1 MGRRLRFASGPLAS
15 GPCIITGLRRISK
28 RRWLGAAGVALALVS
43 STGVAGARSE
53 ADVGYT
59 REQAF
64 SAALRYLRV
73 DLTYEVTEKDPDA
86 AYVLFSFEAPELQ
99 NKVAHGSIEVIQRQ
113 RTVRVSVN
121 LPELPS
127 YREEVLKRGL
137 LEKLR
142 TEYGEP
148 SAPEPPPEKAPPKK
162 PEAEPKEPKDPPAD
176 APEGSGPA
184 R

>member
-1 MGRRLRFASGPLAS
+1 MGGSPK
-15 GPCIITGLRRISK
+15 LRRASWGQ
-28 RRWLGAAGVALALVS
+28 RAAMLMLGRLVLAGLGLL
-43 STGVAGARSE
+43 AGAGTAWARAE
-53 ADVGYT
+53 AEVAYT

-73 DLTYEVTEKDPDA
+73 DLAYDVTEKDPDA
-86 AYVLFSFEAPELQ
+86 AYLLFSFAAPELQ
-99 NKVAHGSIEVIQRQ
+99 RKVARGSIEVVQRQ
-113 RTVRVSVN
+113 RTVRLFVN

-148 SAPEPPPEKAPPKK
+148 APREEQPPEKAPPKK
-162 PEAEPKEPKDPPAD
+162 PEGEPGPPSPD
-176 APEGSGPA
+176 APEGDAPA
-184 R
+184 S

>member
-1 MGRRLRFASGPLAS
+1 MGRRLRFASGQRF
-15 GPCIITGLRRISK
+15 ITGLRPFPL
-28 RRWLGAAGVALALVS
+28 RRWLWAGWVVLALVGS
-43 STGVAGARSE
+43 AGAAGARSE

-73 DLTYEVTEKDPDA
+73 DLAYEVTEKDPDA
-86 AYVLFSFEAPELQ
+86 AYVLFSFEAPELR
-99 NKVAHGSIEVIQRQ
+99 NKVARGSIEVIQRE
-113 RTVRVSVN
+113 RVVRLSVN

-148 SAPEPPPEKAPPKK
+148 SAPAPPEKGPPRK
-162 PEAEPKEPKDPPAD
+162 PDGDPKEPKEPKEPPAD
-176 APEGSGPA
+176 APEGSGPG
-184 R
+184 

>member
-1 MGRRLRFASGPLAS
+1 MGRRLRLAS
-15 GPCIITGLRRISK
+15 RQRLISALRRVPT
-28 RRWLGAAGVALALVS
+28 RRWLGAAGAALALV
-43 STGVAGARSE
+43 TAAGAAAARSE

-73 DLTYEVTEKDPDA
+73 DLAYEVTEKDPDA
-86 AYVLFSFEAPELQ
+86 AYVLFNFEAPELQ

-113 RTVRVSVN
+113 RMVRVSVN

-162 PEAEPKEPKDPPAD
+162 PEGDPKDPKEPPAD
-176 APEGSGPA
+176 VPEGSGPA

>member
-1 MGRRLRFASGPLAS
+1 MGWRLRFGSRQRIVT
-15 GPCIITGLRRISK
+15 GPCGASA
-28 RRWLGAAGVALALVS
+28 RRWLGAAGFALALV
-43 STGVAGARSE
+43 TRAGAAGARSE

-73 DLTYEVTEKDPDA
+73 DLAYDVTEKDADA
-86 AYVLFSFEAPELQ
+86 AYVLFSFDAPELES
-99 NKVAHGSIEVIQRQ
+99 KVARGSIEVIQRQ

-121 LPELPS
+121 LPALPS
-127 YREEVLKRGL
+127 YREDVLKLGL

-142 TEYGEP
+142 AEYGEP
-148 SAPEPPPEKAPPKK
+148 SPPAPPPEKTPPKK
-162 PEAEPKEPKDPPAD
+162 PPEADPKEPPAD
-176 APEGSGPA
+176 APEGTDPA